1 METGIEVVEEGVL
14 RVLLPG
20 IGVGKHSF
28 TTGFAYFLAEICQ
41 AGLLFVSE
49 ILRHIGCAGIALI
62 DRLIRRIK
70 IKEGVGSDVFCGLPV
85 VTVQDHDILQQFVVK
100 ADQFLFQQFY
110 PSSDTE
116 SDGQFATS
124 VHGIDAVITSAH
136 EEDKQGGTGYV
147 IWVTF
152 IVKGAFLHEVGPSS
166 GMFFQGDVFVLYPG
180 KHFDQLLRG
189 FLDNTIDIDQCLVG
203 VVDDASDF
211 RIGLSYSEEQGTTA
225 DKRFYIGVHLSE
237 VFRKGF
243 NKYGKQS
250 SFASHPGEAGFSR
263 QVGRRTFLYFFHVY
277 NNFK

>member
-28 TTGFAYFLAEICQ
+28 TTGFAYFLAEIRQ

-85 VTVQDHDILQQFVVK
+85 VTVQDHDILQLLVVK

-110 PSSDTE
+110 PSSEAE
-116 SDGQFATS
+116 SDGQLSAT
-124 VHGIDAVITSAH
+124 VHGVNAVIAGAH
-136 EEDKQGGTGYV
+136 KEDKQGGTGYV
-147 IWVTF
+147 IRITF

-166 GMFFQGDVFVLYPG
+166 GMFFQSDVFVLYPR
-180 KHFDQLLRG
+180 KHPDQLLRG
-189 FLDNTIDIDQCLVG
+189 FLDNTIDIDQCLIG

-211 RIGLSYSEEQGTTA
+211 RIGLSYSEEEGTATY
-225 DKRFYIGVHLSE
+225 KRFYIRVHLSE
-237 VFRKGF
+237 VF
-243 NKYGKQS
+243 GK
-250 SFASHPGEAGFSR
+250 
-263 QVGRRTFLYFFHVY
+263 
-277 NNFK
+277 